1 MPVLDYT
8 TLKAFMHPALLDSF
22 PEEEGEGGENPTLK
36 AAIIVSIQRYN
47 ALTSRM
53 PEKAVVRFDSVS
65 FQLKTAFC
73 HIYEFILHD
82 TGYLT
87 AITLTGL
94 GISENQVWEHFKA
107 LLDMELEELE
117 KMKKD
122 LLAEIEDKEDESY
135 GGVVLYHSF
144 GGSSNSRRRRS

>member
-22 PEEEGEGGENPTLK
+22 PEGENGEENATMK
-36 AAIIVSIQRYN
+36 AAITVAIQRYN

-87 AITLTGL
+87 SITLTGL

-122 LLAEIEDKEDESY
+122 LLAEIEDKEDSSY

-144 GGSSNSRRRRS
+144 GSSGNSRRRR